1 MNLIKK
7 IIKETIREYLNE
19 TTKQKLLN
27 LKPKLVLAAQQV
39 YDNWEQNEEGYCDSL
54 GQGGICQDIASAM
67 VGVLDKNDIE
77 SATVSQ
83 TIGEQHVYVVAKT
96 EDGIYEV
103 DIPPYVYETGGGYC
117 WKKIPN
123 VKFDEKDVIIN
134 RLSSDPDE
142 FENYIG
148 DW

>member
-1 MNLIKK
+1 MVD
-7 IIKETIREYLNE
+7 
-19 TTKQKLLN
+19 
-27 LKPKLVLAAQQV
+27 VL
-39 YDNWEQNEEGYCDSL
+39 S
-54 GQGGICQDIASAM
+54 
-67 VGVLDKNDIE
+67 KNDIE
-77 SATVSQ
+77 STTVSQ

-103 DIPPYVYETGGGYC
+103 DIPPDVYETGGGYC

-123 VKFDEKDVIIN
+123 VKFDEEDVLIN
-134 RLSSDPDE
+134 RLSFDPDE